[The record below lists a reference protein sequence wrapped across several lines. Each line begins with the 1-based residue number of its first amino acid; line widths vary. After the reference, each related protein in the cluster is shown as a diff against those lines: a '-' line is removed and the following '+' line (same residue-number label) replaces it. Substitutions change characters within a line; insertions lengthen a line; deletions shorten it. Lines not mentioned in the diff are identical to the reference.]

1 MSAFFN
7 WRFYVDTSHEN
18 YSSISFH
25 PVEISWIRH
34 NNANFVPKVSYASS
48 VYILALHILFTFLWR
63 SAIKSFKRVFNRS
76 TPSAPLVL
84 FFLRWPILCHF
95 PRRVC
100 NALLTINNI
109 LQRLSQWSQITM
121 WTIFTDFIMTEFIAI
136 LHIYYI
142 LVVIGKNSALLLRI
156 DEEHCYFYIL

>member
-1 MSAFFN
+1 MKITLLSLFTPLRLAES
-7 WRFYVDTSHEN
+7 DT
-18 YSSISFH
+18 ITL
-25 PVEISWIRH
+25 
-34 NNANFVPKVSYASS
+34 
-48 VYILALHILFTFLWR
+48 ILCQKFIMHLLFTFWHYTFCL
-63 SAIKSFKRVFNRS
+63 FFYEGQQLRVFNRS

-136 LHIYYI
+136 LHINYI
-142 LVVIGKNSALLLRI
+142 LVVIEKNSALLLRI